1 MSETPFLICKKL
13 CFYVLEIIPNKV
25 RVMKESTRYNRQTI
39 LPEIGVEGQQKLSK
53 SKVLVIGAG
62 GLGAS
67 ILPYLAGAGIGEI
80 GIVDDDVIDVSNLHR
95 QVIYKTTAVGKSKAE
110 EAKLLISDL
119 NPEIKVNAFSE
130 KLSGKNAISLFE
142 KYDIIVDATDN
153 ISIKYLINDACLIT
167 NKPMV
172 YGSIFRFQ
180 GQVSVFNFQN
190 GPTYRCLYPDENS
203 NALNCEDAG
212 VIGVSVGIIGML
224 QANEVLKMIL
234 GIGEVLSGKILVYN
248 ILKNEQQKY
257 DFEKGSIL
265 EMTKEDF
272 ERKYNLVENQIEEI
286 KFELLLDEIENE
298 AVLFLD
304 VRNED
309 ELPKIKLRNS
319 IQIPLMNLENEIE
332 NLNKNKLIYVF
343 CQSGIRSKIAVE
355 LLQKNQFQNVKSI
368 EGGALAMKQLL
379 KEEKI

>member
-1 MSETPFLICKKL
+1 MSGT
-13 CFYVLEIIPNKV
+13 
-25 RVMKESTRYNRQTI
+25 SRYNRQII
-39 LPEIGVEGQQKLSK
+39 LPEIGDVGQYKLLK

-62 GLGAS
+62 GLAAS
-67 ILPYLAGAGIGEI
+67 ILPYLAAAGIGEI
-80 GIVDDDVIDVSNLHR
+80 GIVDDDLIEVSNLHR
-95 QVIYKTTAVGKSKAE
+95 QVIYKTSAVGKGKAA
-110 EAKLLISDL
+110 EAKAMISEL
-119 NPEIKVNAFSE
+119 NPQIKVNVFAE

-153 ISIKYLINDACLIT
+153 ISIKYLINDACLVT

-180 GQVSVFNFQN
+180 GQVSVFNYQN

-203 NALNCEDAG
+203 NAASCEDAG

-224 QANEVLKMIL
+224 QANEVIKMIL
-234 GIGEVLSGKILVYN
+234 EIGEVLSGKILVYN

-257 DFEKGSIL
+257 DFERASNV
-265 EMTKEDF
+265 EMIKEDF
-272 ERKYNLVENQIEEI
+272 EKKYKLIENQIEEI
-286 KFELLLDEIENE
+286 KFEHLLNEIEND

-309 ELPKIKLRNS
+309 ELPKIKLKNS
-319 IQIPLMNLENEIE
+319 IQIPLMNLDNEM
-332 NLNKNKLIYVF
+332 KKLDSNQKIYVF
-343 CQSGIRSKIAVE
+343 CQSGIRSKIAAE
-355 LLQKNQFQNVKSI
+355 LLQKNQFKNVKSI
-368 EGGALAMKQLL
+368 VGGALAMKRLL